1 MNANDVLIDLL
12 EDNRRR
18 LQRAFGAMIDDCLVW
33 QPEADANSIAITVWH
48 MARMMDVFLTQ
59 QARGN
64 LPEEECWFQQGWAA
78 QTGYNPR
85 GVGQN
90 GWGMLTGYTQE
101 EVAAIPP
108 LSREQVLGYL
118 DQVYDGV
125 KEYLAGTPIEKL
137 LTPGA
142 GFDGK
147 YTQYQCIQMAL
158 MDNVRHLGEIFA
170 IKARWE
176 RHPGSNDA

>member
-18 LQRAFGAMIDDCLVW
+18 LRRVFGAMRDDCLVW
-33 QPEADANSIAITVWH
+33 RPEVDANSIAITIWH
-48 MARMMDVFLTQ
+48 MARILDVFLTQ
-59 QARGN
+59 QAKGD

-78 QTGYNPR
+78 QTGYDPR
-85 GVGQN
+85 GIGSN
-90 GWGMLTGYTQE
+90 GWGMLTGYTPE

-108 LSREQVLGYL
+108 ITREQVLGYL

-137 LTPGA
+137 LTPAA

-147 YTQYQCIQMAL
+147 YTKYQCIQMAL

-176 RHPGSNDA
+176 RHISNNP